1 MLIISQET
9 SVQKKYD
16 RRKPVISFKLLYP
29 RRQPEILN
37 AVSSFYLRPE
47 RPESGDPDPLPP
59 REEGAL
65 WPLLRGIDADLVLI
79 RADEPP
85 EEDLP
90 TDGEDCT
97 AEGREALLPE
107 ETEDG
112 F

>member
-1 MLIISQET
+1 M
-9 SVQKKYD
+9 
-16 RRKPVISFKLLYP
+16 YP
-29 RRQPEILN
+29 GRQTKIFN
-37 AVSSFYLRPE
+37 AACSFYLRPE

-65 WPLLRGIDADLVLI
+65 WPPLRGIDADLVLI

-97 AEGREALLPE
+97 AEEREVLLPE

-112 F
+112 L